1 MLCTFDGFEALL
13 MFKSKHSLFL
23 CLEQWW
29 RHHRHP
35 TLHLL
40 SRVMLCHAVLCPVQA
55 GVTDSPTDSSS
66 SSSKAS
72 VAAVLAEPVAAN
84 QGLITGQLDNGLR
97 YVLLGNPSP
106 PQRFEAHLEVHA
118 GSVDE
123 REHEQ
128 VCRKGEG
135 GIVRACIGMV
145 GGQQVGEWAVFRTGG
160 PARGNSEM

>member
-1 MLCTFDGFEALL
+1 MQPVTPYASCALRPARNSPHVVL
-13 MFKSKHSLFL
+13 R
-23 CLEQWW
+23 Q
-29 RHHRHP
+29 P
-35 TLHLL
+35 VLL
-40 SRVMLCHAVLCPVQA
+40 RAVLCPVQA
-55 GVTDSPTDSSS
+55 GVTDSPADSSS

-72 VAAVLAEPVAAN
+72 VASVLAEPVAAN

-128 VCRKGEG
+128 VRRMQG
-135 GIVRACIGMV
+135 GFL
-145 GGQQVGEWAVFRTGG
+145 VF
-160 PARGNSEM
+160 